1 MELVTV
7 CVPPH
12 LVCDCENLAVNDHDG
27 PRTVPVG
34 PGKYPAH
41 QTFFLSAHSNSLI
54 YKRPSAEFAPE
65 PALDPLWISYWEP
78 FHGVKKDSFGFQVI
92 LKVVAD
98 TAESTDDRKAAEST
112 PAPMKPQGPD
122 SEK

>member
-1 MELVTV
+1 M
-7 CVPPH
+7 
-12 LVCDCENLAVNDHDG
+12 
-27 PRTVPVG
+27 G
-34 PGKYPAH
+34 PGKYLLH

-112 PAPMKPQGPD
+112 PTPSSQPRGTLPD
-122 SEK
+122 SQPGGDSAKTAPVLTLPLRLD